1 MLLLE
6 VLFLLVRQKH
16 VFILLVSIL
25 LIKCDSDWDGN
36 GRKKTSGSD
45 LTIICRNNIEL
56 QNILSLAKDSCFGIS
71 LNSLIS

>member
-16 VFILLVSIL
+16 VFILFVSVL

-45 LTIICRNNIEL
+45 LTTILHRNNIEYSKHS
-56 QNILSLAKDSCFGIS
+56 QFS
-71 LNSLIS
+71 